1 MKIIEHRRRLEL
13 ALDLFNG
20 CAHSCAGCMVEKES
34 GSNLEDLK
42 EILELTQELIINGFN
57 PFDVTLGPTDS
68 MSAINLQAVMQDPNL
83 IRIVN
88 LFHAFTLNTSF
99 LEKKKELYIKL
110 CESIDTLIGEKPIR
124 FLIPAAPSAFK
135 NEKFINGIKSRVDC
149 VLAGL
154 KKAKLIEVGFVV
166 NCTVDTLVEGFEA
179 LLKKAFA
186 SEFSVAKDDILNI
199 PYGRLR
205 YKDIRV
211 ASEVLNISR
220 KISTFYSQLDGDSER
235 TCNPDLDYPTGTQLN
250 LLYNGGKLYWVPFLK
265 DECVYLDPLFEIP
278 KPWTADNVL
287 NSRAEQMLLSLQ
299 YVKGTQC
306 AACQYLPSCSEKGIT
321 TLMEALS
328 IKDCLVGLDY
338 VQ

>member
-1 MKIIEHRRRLEL
+1 MKIVEHRQRLEL

-34 GSNLEDLK
+34 GSSLDDLV
-42 EILELTQELIINGFN
+42 EIHSLTRELVSYGFTA
-57 PFDVTLGPTDS
+57 FDVTLGPTDS
-68 MSAINLQAVMQDPNL
+68 MSADNLQEVMRNKNL
-83 IRIVN
+83 IQIVE
-88 LFHAFTLNTSF
+88 LFRAFTLNTSF
-99 LEKKKELYIKL
+99 LEKKKELYLRL
-110 CESIDTLIGEKPIR
+110 CEDVDTLIGEKPIR
-124 FLIPAAPSAFK
+124 FLIPAAPNAFK
-135 NEKFINGIKSRVDC
+135 NEKFVNGIKARVDY
-149 VLAGL
+149 VLEGL

-166 NCTVDTLVEGFEA
+166 NCTVDTLVDGFES
-179 LLKKAFA
+179 LLQTAFA
-186 SEFSVAKDDILNI
+186 SEFSVPKDDILNI

-211 ASEVLNISR
+211 AGEVLNISR
-220 KISTFYSQLDGDSER
+220 KISTFYSQLDGESER

-265 DECVYLDPLFEIP
+265 DECAYLDPLFEIP

-287 NSRAEQMLLSLQ
+287 DRRAEQMLLSLD

-306 AACQYLPSCSEKGIT
+306 ETCQYLPSCSEKGIT

-328 IKDCLVGLDY
+328 IKDCLVGVEY
-338 VQ
+338 V